1 MAESHLLREAIASAI
16 MKVLKERGSE
26 VVNEALSEA
35 WSPGAT
41 VEVEVMAQPSPK
53 QILLKMRRTDTDK
66 KPWVSR
72 YWHYY
77 TIDVKE
83 NLG

>member
-16 MKVLKERGSE
+16 LKVLDERGSE
-26 VVNEALSEA
+26 LINEALEKA
-35 WSPGAT
+35 WTTGTT
-41 VEVEVMAQPSPK
+41 VEAKIMHQPSPK
-53 QILLKMRRTDTDK
+53 QILLKMRRTDAAN
-66 KPWVSR
+66 KPWVSKS
-72 YWHYY
+72 WHYY